1 MWVKNFK
8 STTQVLFRGK
18 FSVYFAKV
26 VFTVNI
32 EVEKVLENQEG
43 QQITGRHLDNQQA
56 PFQLAL

>member
-32 EVEKVLENQEG
+32 EVDKVLENQEG
-43 QQITGRHLDNQQA
+43 QQIKGRHLDH
-56 PFQLAL
+56 

>member
-32 EVEKVLENQEG
+32 EVDKVLENKEG
-43 QQITGRHLDNQQA
+43 QQIKGRHLDH
-56 PFQLAL
+56 